1 MLHICLIGNQFL
13 IRGDN
18 IAFLV
23 NIELSIIGPDNFIE
37 GCFYVCFKVFREFCH
52 FFQFKILTIYF
63 RVLKYL
69 PY

>member
-18 IAFLV
+18 IAFL
-23 NIELSIIGPDNFIE
+23 LSITGPDNFIE

-52 FFQFKILTIYF
+52 FFQFKILSILEY
-63 RVLKYL
+63 
-69 PY
+69 

>member
-23 NIELSIIGPDNFIE
+23 NTELSIIGPDNFI
-37 GCFYVCFKVFREFCH
+37 
-52 FFQFKILTIYF
+52 
-63 RVLKYL
+63 
-69 PY
+69 